1 MLYLASHRMP
11 SRLVGDS
18 ENSGWQL
25 VGSEPR
31 RFLTTANHLRNT
43 LQIFLLGADPLFSYC
58 YVGEIVEIV
67 CSCLFDNVNLH

>member
-1 MLYLASHRMP
+1 MP

-43 LQIFLLGADPLFSYC
+43 PPALCRSSSLEQTLSFL
-58 YVGEIVEIV
+58 IVTLVKLLRLYALVYLIT
-67 CSCLFDNVNLH
+67 